1 IVVAA
6 AWIAARALRRP
17 DDRTMAAKVTCGL
30 LFAAASSALYWLVP
44 LPDVMCERRLYL
56 PLVGAA
62 LSLSALVSRD
72 RRRGRSLLVLVVLV
86 LAPAMILRARVW
98 SDPDRLWSEAAR
110 RSPRKARPLINLGVI
125 AAEKGDTARA
135 DDLFGRA
142 IALEPGNA
150 EALFNRGKL

>member
-1 IVVAA
+1 
-6 AWIAARALRRP
+6 
-17 DDRTMAAKVTCGL
+17 
-30 LFAAASSALYWLVP
+30 LVP

-62 LSLSALVSRD
+62 LSLSVLVSRD
-72 RRRGRSLLVLVVLV
+72 RRRARILLVLVVLV

-150 EALFNRGKL
+150 EALFNRGKLRLDRADYAGAIDDLKASTEADPTLVRPHINLGI